1 MQLWM
6 VARFGEVLLF
16 QRKVPPHTSCP
27 VGIRRHYLKFKD
39 GQCGRRE
46 CTLIDFL
53 FLVHQFIEKAFS
65 GQFICLAKDCSLMMR
80 FKVFR
85 FPFRCFV
92 FAMCPTIQWYSNHQM
107 ANRMVVVGRRLPKL
121 EEQSSKF
128 ESVSIAKACHF
139 AIRCPCDFGV
149 QILNFTSVNKAETWK
164 SSALWVAD
172 YLSTI
177 IPSLWWRR
185 LGSVLKF

>member
-1 MQLWM
+1 MIGRMQLWM

-92 FAMCPTIQWYSNHQM
+92 FAMCPHYS
-107 ANRMVVVGRRLPKL
+107 MVFKSLNGQSNGSCGKAFAQIGRA
-121 EEQSSKF
+121 KF
-128 ESVSIAKACHF
+128 KV
-139 AIRCPCDFGV
+139 
-149 QILNFTSVNKAETWK
+149 
-164 SSALWVAD
+164 
-172 YLSTI
+172 
-177 IPSLWWRR
+177 
-185 LGSVLKF
+185 